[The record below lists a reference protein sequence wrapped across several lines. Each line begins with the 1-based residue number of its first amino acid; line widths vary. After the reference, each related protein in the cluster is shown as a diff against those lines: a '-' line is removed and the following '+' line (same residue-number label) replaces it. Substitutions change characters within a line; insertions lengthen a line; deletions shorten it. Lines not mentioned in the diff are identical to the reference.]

1 MTQRHLA
8 NLTYRL
14 HKQRLERLAPSIELR
29 RRFLTSAF
37 HAQLRNEKEM
47 ITSHIGKLQPGVRR
61 VFVQRR
67 LDELNTRH

>member
-14 HKQRLERLAPSIELR
+14 HKQRQERKAPSIELR

-37 HAQLRNEKEM
+37 HAQLRNEKDM
-47 ITSHIGKLQPGVRR
+47 IASHLGKLQPGVRR
-61 VFVQRR
+61 VFMQRR
-67 LDELNTRH
+67 LEEINKVH